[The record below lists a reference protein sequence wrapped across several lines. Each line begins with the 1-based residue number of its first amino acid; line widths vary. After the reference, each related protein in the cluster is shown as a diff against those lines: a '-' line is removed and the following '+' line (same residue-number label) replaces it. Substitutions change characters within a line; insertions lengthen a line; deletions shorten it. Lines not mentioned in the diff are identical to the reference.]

1 MVVHVVTTL
10 CFPMQ
15 PFAMLARPL
24 PSFSRAPV
32 FLVFVGLITLAL
44 TGCASNDAD
53 RIDDL
58 SDVSFELV
66 NQDSTTVT
74 FPDDFAGQA
83 LVVGYVY
90 TQCPDICPMVTAN
103 MRQLRERVDAPDD
116 VAFVTITFDPRR
128 DTPER
133 LRAYRKAYGLDDTD
147 WHFLTGDPD
156 TISRLMERLD
166 VRVELSRGSYQDTDY
181 LIDHTD
187 QISLIDPQ
195 QRVLFHYGGSM
206 TPVDVLAEDLQKIRP
221 TS

>member
-1 MVVHVVTTL
+1 MGVAI
-10 CFPMQ
+10 
-15 PFAMLARPL
+15 FASLLMLA
-24 PSFSRAPV
+24 
-32 FLVFVGLITLAL
+32 
-44 TGCASNDAD
+44 GCAGDTAD

-58 SDVSFELV
+58 SGASFDLV
-66 NQDSTTVT
+66 NHDSTAVT

-83 LVVGYVY
+83 LVVGYIY

-103 MRQLRERVDAPDD
+103 MKQLHDRLEAPSD
-116 VAFVTITFDPRR
+116 VAFITVTFDPRR

-133 LRAYRKAYGLDDTD
+133 LRAYREAYGLGDTD
-147 WHFLTGDPD
+147 WQFLTGSPD
-156 TISRLMERLD
+156 AISRLMDRLD
-166 VRVELSRGSYQDTDY
+166 VRVELSRGSYEDDDY

-206 TPVDVLAEDLQKIRP
+206 TPVDILAEDLQTIRP

>member
-1 MVVHVVTTL
+1 MTARFRSFFLALLLAPTL
-10 CFPMQ
+10 
-15 PFAMLARPL
+15 LVGL
-24 PSFSRAPV
+24 V
-32 FLVFVGLITLAL
+32 FLSGC
-44 TGCASNDAD
+44 TGDDTD

-58 SDVSFELV
+58 SDASFELV

-103 MRQLRERVDAPDD
+103 MRQLRERVNAADD
-116 VAFVTITFDPRR
+116 VTFITITFDPRR

-133 LRAYRKAYGLDDTD
+133 LRGYRQAYGLGDTD
-147 WHFLTGDPD
+147 WQFLTGDPD

-166 VRVELSRGSYQDTDY
+166 VRVQLSRGSYEDDDY

-206 TPVDVLAEDLQKIRP
+206 TPVDVLAEDLQTIRP